1 MGLIGRVTF
10 VWFYDTSYLFAIKEE
25 QLKQTVWKQLL
36 SVAAIATVLSAA
48 PLRAEE
54 KAVTLQEIL
63 TIARENNG
71 ELKAVRQE
79 LGIGE
84 AGKVK
89 AGLYPNPVLELDGAT
104 GALTGSSSENRL
116 SVGASQE
123 FLLGGKRDK
132 KLAVAE
138 AELQRFGS
146 RIKDTERLLLF
157 EVKTGYYDLLLAES
171 RLDLAHKAFE
181 LNNQLLQIAKERLA
195 AGDVAELDVN
205 LARVEAIRSE
215 GRKIEAEQ
223 DLVPARQRLLAL
235 MGTPPMEILKIAGS
249 TEAKP
254 LMATSA
260 DLKALA
266 LKNRP
271 DLQAA
276 EAEKGKGEAELVLA
290 QAEQVPNVTAGV
302 GLIWERSET
311 SLGGLEDRST
321 DYLVGFKLSVPI
333 PLFDKNQAGIQEAQA
348 RKSSA
353 ESRQQYLR
361 QNIEREIEA
370 AHGRLATAEKSVNI
384 YAKEIIPQL
393 DENLKLVQEAY
404 RLGETGI
411 LAVLEEQKKF
421 IEVNDSYLT
430 ALHSWNTSVA
440 KLEAAVGIEL
450 KKDDGGNK

>member
-1 MGLIGRVTF
+1 MKLTV
-10 VWFYDTSYLFAIKEE
+10 
-25 QLKQTVWKQLL
+25 LKRLT
-36 SVAAIATVLSAA
+36 SVAAIATVLCAVAA

-54 KAVTLQEIL
+54 KAVTLQEIM

-71 ELKAVRQE
+71 ELKALRQE

-89 AGLYPNPVLELDGAT
+89 AGLYPNPILEMEGAT
-104 GALTGSSSENRL
+104 GALTGSSAENRL
-116 SVGASQE
+116 AIGASQE

-138 AELQRFGS
+138 SELQRFGS
-146 RIKDTERLLLF
+146 RIKDAERLLLL
-157 EVKTGYYDLLLAES
+157 EVKTGYFDLLLAES
-171 RLDLAHKAFE
+171 RLELAHKSFE

-223 DLVPARQRLLAL
+223 VITPARQRLLAL
-235 MGTPPMEILKIAGS
+235 MGTPSLETLKIVGS
-249 TEAKP
+249 PEAKP
-254 LMATSA
+254 FTATSA
-260 DLKALA
+260 ELKVLA
-266 LKNRP
+266 LKIRP

-276 EAEKGKGEAELVLA
+276 EAEKGKGEAELLLA
-290 QAEQVPNVTAGV
+290 QAERIPNVTAGI

-311 SLGGLEDRST
+311 SLGGLAERNS
-321 DYLVGFKLSVPI
+321 DYLIGLKLSVPI
-333 PLFDKNQAGIQEAQA
+333 PVFDKNQAGIQEAQA

-370 AHGRLATAEKSVNI
+370 AHARLATAEKSVNI

-393 DENLKLVQEAY
+393 TENLKLVQEAY

-411 LAVLEEQKKF
+411 MAVIEEQKKF
-421 IEVNDSYLT
+421 IEVNDNYLA
-430 ALHSWNTSVA
+430 ALFNWNTSVA

-450 KKDDGGNK
+450 KKEDGGNK